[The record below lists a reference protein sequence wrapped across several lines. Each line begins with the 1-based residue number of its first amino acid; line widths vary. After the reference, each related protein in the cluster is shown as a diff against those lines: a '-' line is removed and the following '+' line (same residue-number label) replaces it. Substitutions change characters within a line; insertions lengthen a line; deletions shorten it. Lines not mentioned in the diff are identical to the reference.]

1 MYDKLKQTITCSKL
15 DLYIKS
21 LKAQFKF
28 LNKITSGDKK
38 FECNSTIEGSAS
50 NFKLFAIG
58 HMKSTSGKKPT
69 QWFHL
74 FPQKKFNKSVRLKL
88 S

>member
-1 MYDKLKQTITCSKL
+1 M
-15 DLYIKS
+15 
-21 LKAQFKF
+21 
-28 LNKITSGDKK
+28 NSGNKK

-58 HMKSTSGKKPT
+58 QMKSTGGKNPT

-74 FPQKKFNKSVRLKL
+74 FPEKKSLKSVRMI
-88 S
+88 SAE